1 MAHEEKKQQQQTGSA
16 KRGALLNEVVQTAN
30 NNLSASLAV
39 GIISLA
45 LTVIALCIVS
55 GLVYCLYTPDI
66 DAIKNAAAPL
76 SIFRITMFH
85 PEPVERTQFQLFIL
99 LMPVF
104 VFMFYSLVSRKK
116 EYFINNPGF
125 ARSINYVAFA
135 VFLIYLVVMLNE
147 PLKQTKLHDKV
158 NAYFFEELLSGK
170 YTIFALIVYGLLA
183 YLFLLCK
190 DKVPARIL
198 GNIMGAAV
206 WCCAGFAIYEVIVY
220 NTFHLTDQNFGTH
233 METNAVLYSVT
244 QVFAGKSLLVD
255 FNAQYGLYAWILK
268 PLFSITGLTIEKFT
282 ATMAVLNG
290 LSYLFLYLAIKK
302 IIRNDIFALVV
313 FFSLLF
319 WQYWHLRVGIEE
331 ASNPSYYFQY
341 WPVRLFFPCLVFY
354 LFTSF
359 LYAGPF
365 VQGYLLPL
373 LAFAA
378 SLGLLWNLDS
388 GLVAFGAACAGL
400 AIAALHNAPDIRYA
414 FSRITVY
421 AAWMGGALLLLIAVF
436 AVSTKMHSGHWPE
449 LARFTAFQKQ
459 FYISGYFMLPMTAIH
474 FWNVVALVYIIA
486 AIYVVN
492 DIRKTTDPGVPVIGF
507 LVILGMG
514 LFTYFQGRSYDLTLI
529 IVMYPAIII
538 AGIFCNRLTPEING
552 FKISYHESLLFFFL
566 PFFFLADGAL
576 SMVYFAPDIHTLAAT
591 NKLLNDNIAAK
602 EFEDQIA
609 FIKKHV
615 PEQDTVIIISKD
627 FESYYYAAGN
637 YYNPLNIPGSTELFL
652 RSDFDEMMHMAGTTR
667 YPVIYDAVNVWEYS
681 DSIVTLLS
689 QNTEIRDEMPD
700 HSLVFLEPVK
710 QKSRR
715 LTNGRRVM
723 YSDYLDGFR
732 RYMVDKYQLDM
743 GDKFTLELL
752 IRLDPSKLKRNEVV
766 FSTAAKATPNC
777 GFFMRQHGDK
787 LNEYAFTYGNGSN
800 WCDSVI
806 FDLRTDTENYLV
818 LKVQKNVITA
828 YNNGIQYSQVNTASA
843 MKNSEGAFAFNPFYS
858 GRVEEVMLLDE

>member
-16 KRGALLNEVVQTAN
+16 KGGALLNEPIQTAN
-30 NNLSASLAV
+30 TSLSASLAV

-45 LTVIALCIVS
+45 LTIIALCIVS
-55 GLVYCLYTPDI
+55 GLVYCFYTPDI

-116 EYFINNPGF
+116 EFLINYPYV

-147 PLKQTKLHDKV
+147 PLKETKLHDKV
-158 NAYFFEELLSGK
+158 NTYFFEELLSGK

-183 YLFLLCK
+183 YLFLLGK
-190 DKVPARIL
+190 AKVPAKIFN
-198 GNIMGAAV
+198 NIMGAAA
-206 WCCAGFAIYEVIVY
+206 WCFAGFAIYEVIVY
-220 NTFHLTDQNFGTH
+220 NTFHLSDQNFGTH
-233 METNAVLYSVT
+233 METNAVFYSVT

-302 IIRNDIFALVV
+302 IIRNNLFALVV

-319 WQYWHLRVGIEE
+319 WQYWHLRVGFEE

-341 WPVRLFFPCLVFY
+341 WPIRLFFPCLVFY
-354 LFTSF
+354 LFSCF
-359 LYAGPF
+359 LYAGRS
-365 VQGYLLPL
+365 GRRYLLPV
-373 LAFAA
+373 LAVAA

-400 AIAALHNAPDIRYA
+400 AIAAIHYAPDTRSA
-414 FSRITVY
+414 LNRITVY
-421 AAWMGGALLLLIAVF
+421 AAWMAGALFLLMAVF
-436 AVSTKMHSGHWPE
+436 AVSTRLHSGTWPE

-459 FYISGYFMLPMTAIH
+459 FYISGYFMLPMTALH
-474 FWNVVALVYIIA
+474 FWNVVAVVYIIA
-486 AIYVVN
+486 TIYVVSG
-492 DIRKTTDPGVPVIGF
+492 IRKTADPSVPVIAF

-514 LFTYFQGRSYDLTLI
+514 LFTYFQGRSYDLTLM

-538 AGIFCNRLTPEING
+538 AGIFCNKITPETNG
-552 FKISYHESLLFFFL
+552 FKIRYHEILLFFFI
-566 PFFFLADGAL
+566 PFLFLADGAL
-576 SMVYFAPDIHTLAAT
+576 SMVYFAPDIHTLAANNT
-591 NKLLNDNIAAK
+591 ILNDNTAAK
-602 EFEDQIA
+602 EYKDQIA

-615 PEQDTVIIISKD
+615 PEHDTLIIISKD

-652 RSDFDEMMHMAGTTR
+652 RSDFDELMHMAGKTR

-715 LTNGRRVM
+715 LPNGRRVM

-732 RYMVDKYQLDM
+732 RYMVDKYQLDL
-743 GDKFTLELL
+743 GDRFTLELL
-752 IRLDPSKLKRNEVV
+752 ISLDPSKLKRNEVV

-787 LNEYAFTYGNGSN
+787 LNEYAFTYGNGVH

-806 FDLRTDTENYLV
+806 FDLRTDTENHLV
-818 LKVQKNVITA
+818 LRVQKNIITA
-828 YNNGIQYSQVNTASA
+828 FNNGMQCSQVNTGSA
-843 MKNSEGAFAFNPFYS
+843 MKNSEGALAFNQFYS